1 MKGIASILSET
12 YSKYDSFNDVPWS
25 EILKSIGAKYLYPT
39 GHKTIRFEYKS
50 SYFMLEDNGGE
61 VHVVKLEYSNQ
72 DVPYSLSAVS
82 DDNAV
87 IAAQLKKQLEKLV

>member
-1 MKGIASILSET
+1 
-12 YSKYDSFNDVPWS
+12 
-25 EILKSIGAKYLYPT
+25 
-39 GHKTIRFEYKS
+39 
-50 SYFMLEDNGGE
+50 MLEDNGGE